1 MRILCKN
8 VARLKFYKHR
18 QEGILSSIFYLH
30 MISLI
35 INRRCDNRLESVAYG
50 NISIE

>member
-18 QEGILSSIFYLH
+18 QEGILSSISYLH